1 MAVKLYAIKNPSVGD
16 SDYRV
21 AHVKTGKVVFY
32 GTRAECK
39 EWIEHNGHLDDSE
52 I

>member
-1 MAVKLYAIKNPSVGD
+1 MAKLYRITNPSVGD
-16 SDYRV
+16 TDYRV
-21 AHVKTGKVVFY
+21 IHIKTGKSVYY
-32 GTRAECK
+32 GTKTECR